1 MTLPEAYFRAT
12 VIRTE
17 RLTSVMLRV
26 VLGGDGLTEFVSSGA
41 ADEWLRIMVPPE
53 RQPKVQLPR
62 RSGSHWEFPN
72 PQPAPR
78 WYSVR
83 RWDDQ
88 RRELWIELV
97 RHDGGLAIRWAEQS
111 EAGDQVIISQP
122 HGRLAGIEA
131 DWMLI
136 IADQTGIPAATRIL
150 EELPSGQAVQ
160 ALFEAPEE
168 SATNAM
174 KSAAALKIS
183 WVFNP
188 RPDAMDSP
196 LAEVARSIELPPGE
210 GFVWMAG
217 EASCARD
224 IRRYFRHELKWRSSR
239 YDIVG
244 YWRPQQEAYARR
256 YRQIEDQVGRV
267 YDRGQ
272 AAGKDQESI
281 LDDVFSVME
290 RHGL

>member
-1 MTLPEAYFRAT
+1 
-12 VIRTE
+12 
-17 RLTSVMLRV
+17 
-26 VLGGDGLTEFVSSGA
+26 
-41 ADEWLRIMVPPE
+41 
-53 RQPKVQLPR
+53 
-62 RSGSHWEFPN
+62 
-72 PQPAPR
+72 
-78 WYSVR
+78 
-83 RWDDQ
+83 
-88 RRELWIELV
+88 
-97 RHDGGLAIRWAEQS
+97 
-111 EAGDQVIISQP
+111 
-122 HGRLAGIEA
+122 
-131 DWMLI
+131 
-136 IADQTGIPAATRIL
+136 
-150 EELPSGQAVQ
+150 
-160 ALFEAPEE
+160 
-168 SATNAM
+168 
-174 KSAAALKIS
+174 
-183 WVFNP
+183 
-188 RPDAMDSP
+188 MDSP